1 MKMRV
6 ITAPIVQAKTSGKS
20 EQDLLVSEYTP
31 RRVFP
36 FSKEGPGGVIFCP
49 MRKFALMNLQI
60 NGALFLLTVSTSSE
74 VSKGIKPLRQ

>member
-1 MKMRV
+1 MG
-6 ITAPIVQAKTSGKS
+6 ITVQAKTLGGS

-49 MRKFALMNLQI
+49 TRKF
-60 NGALFLLTVSTSSE
+60 V
-74 VSKGIKPLRQ
+74 